1 MTKKGYHMKQL
12 LLTAAALLLV
22 AGCTS
27 QPIYNVSDASTRV
40 YNNDFEP
47 TEQQVEQAI
56 MLGAT
61 RYGWQP
67 QLVEPGLIEASI
79 LLRDHQAT
87 VEIPYSARSYSIRH
101 KSSENLDYDN
111 GEIHRNYNRWV
122 MNLSSAIQQQLSAEA
137 YGGSPQGEQ
146 IR

>member
-1 MTKKGYHMKQL
+1 MKQTL
-12 LLTAAALLLV
+12 LIAATLALL

-27 QPIYNVSDASTRV
+27 QPIYNVDDASTAI
-40 YNNDFEP
+40 YNSEFQP
-47 TEQQVEQAI
+47 SEQQVEQAI

-67 QLVEPGLIEASI
+67 RLVEPGLIEASI

-87 VEIPYSARSYSIRH
+87 VEIPYSAKHFSIHH
-101 KSSENLDYDN
+101 KSSENLDYKD

-122 MNLSSAIQQQLSAEA
+122 MNLSSAIKQQLSAEA
-137 YGGSPQGEQ
+137 YGGTPEGGQ

>member
-1 MTKKGYHMKQL
+1 MKHAL
-12 LLTAAALLLV
+12 LIAAALLLI
-22 AGCTS
+22 AGCSS
-27 QPIYNVSDASTRV
+27 QPIYNVDDNNTSI
-40 YNNDFEP
+40 YNNDFQP

-67 QLVEPGLIEASI
+67 RLVEPGLIEASI

-87 VEIPYSARSYSIRH
+87 VEIPYSANSYSIH
-101 KSSENLDYDN
+101 YKSSENLDYEN

-137 YGGSPQGEQ
+137 YGDTPQGGQ

>member
-1 MTKKGYHMKQL
+1 MKQL
-12 LLTAAALLLV
+12 FLVVAALLLI

-27 QPIYNVSDASTRV
+27 QPIYTVDAASTSV
-40 YNNDFEP
+40 YNNDFNP

-67 QLVEPGLIEASI
+67 RLVEPGLIEASI

-87 VEIPYSARSYSIRH
+87 VDIPYSAKSYSIRH
-101 KSSENLDYDN
+101 KSSENLDYKN

-137 YGGSPQGEQ
+137 YGGSAEGGQ

>member
-1 MTKKGYHMKQL
+1 MKQAL
-12 LLTAAALLLV
+12 LIAAALLLV
-22 AGCTS
+22 AGCSS
-27 QPIYNVSDASTRV
+27 QPMYSVDDNSTSI
-40 YNNDFEP
+40 NNTEFQP
-47 TEQQVEQAI
+47 TAQQVEKAI

-67 QLVEPGLIEASI
+67 RLVEPGMIEASI
-79 LLRDHQAT
+79 MLRDHEAV
-87 VEIPYSARSYSIRH
+87 VEIPYSAQSYSIH
-101 KSSENLDYDN
+101 YKSSENLNYKD

-137 YGGSPQGEQ
+137 YSGSPQGGQ